1 MQEDQQSHFGN
12 RDRRAE
18 CGESSPARFGKGV
31 TKKGHETI
39 MVPRRYPNSFG
50 GVGFVLLGQLRPGL
64 LPDLRE
70 RVLRAI
76 DQGKAQKEVVDLFG
90 VSLSTV
96 KRYLKQRSQLGHVQP
111 KKIPGRPPT
120 KRAKLQESL
129 LTQLEAYPDA
139 TFQEH
144 CDIWEKESG
153 IRVSIMTMSRA
164 IDPLGWTRKKNVR
177 REREKRRRANVMERK
192 REKA

>member
-1 MQEDQQSHFGN
+1 M
-12 RDRRAE
+12 RAY
-18 CGESSPARFGKGV
+18 S
-31 TKKGHETI
+31 
-39 MVPRRYPNSFG
+39 
-50 GVGFVLLGQLRPGL
+50 Q
-64 LPDLRE
+64 DLRE

-76 DQGKAQKEVVDLFG
+76 DYGKTRKEVADLFG
-90 VSLSTV
+90 VSLSTI
-96 KRYLKQRSQLGHVQP
+96 KRYLKQRSQLGHVQS

-129 LTQLEAYPDA
+129 LAQLEAYPDA

-164 IDPLGWTRKKNVR
+164 IDSSGWTRKKNVR
-177 REREKRRRANVMERK
+177 SEREKRRRANVMERK